1 MLNFIKRILVEE
13 GFSPEFFFNP
23 IYTVNGV
30 SYHVSVLDK
39 NKQSVFFTM
48 QEKNSSWKILNAP
61 KPPEWVLGVEQKL
74 GDAIQESSLGTNI
87 K

>member
-1 MLNFIKRILVEE
+1 MQNFTKRILVEE

-30 SYHVSVLDK
+30 SYHISVLDK

-48 QEKNSSWKILNAP
+48 QEKKSAWKIVNAP
-61 KPPEWVLGVEQKL
+61 RPPEWIIKLEKEL
-74 GDAIQESSLGTNI
+74 GDAIFENLIGTN
-87 K
+87 